1 MISLIVVYVVRV
13 LIVDVFYSVTS
24 CRLVLDHDLNDFLG
38 FETLKFR
45 LGLLSDILDTL
56 TAFAVLSLFR
66 HYLRKQFVERREAME
81 NQSLTEI

>member
-66 HYLRKQFVERREAME
+66 HYLRK
-81 NQSLTEI
+81 